1 VIRVLFVDD
10 HPALRAGLTTVL
22 RLEPGLVPVGSAA
35 DGEAALVETQR
46 WEPTVVLVDYHLP
59 GENGLVACHRLKEL
73 DPAPRVLIYSGYA
86 DAALA
91 VPARVAGA
99 DGIANK
105 EAPAEELLEAIR
117 TIAKGEPLF
126 PPPSQTAS
134 IEDPLERLEP
144 GDRPLFDD
152 LAGGRSPAEV
162 AARLGL
168 APEEVSARTRALLAR
183 WGSAEAA

>member
-35 DGEAALVETQR
+35 DGEAALAETRR

-59 GENGLVACHRLKEL
+59 GDNGLVVCHRLKEL
-73 DPAPRVLIYSGYA
+73 EPAPRVLIYSGYA

-117 TIAKGEPLF
+117 TVAKGESVF
-126 PPPSQTAS
+126 PPHSQTS
-134 IEDPLERLEP
+134 IEAPREQVEP
-144 GDRPLFDD
+144 ADRPLFDE
-152 LAGGRSPAEV
+152 LARGTPPVEV
-162 AARLGL
+162 GTRLGL
-168 APEEVSARTRALLAR
+168 EPEELGARTRALLAR
-183 WGSAEAA
+183 WSSAGPV